1 MPYHNLEKHP
11 NIFTEYEV
19 MVFQSQIQPESR

>member
-1 MPYHNLEKHP
+1 MPDHNLEPHP

-19 MVFQSQIQPESR
+19 MAFQCQIQPESR